1 MDDDLKA
8 LYDLLQ
14 SNDPFNSRQI
24 KTLILRVC
32 PHQRKPV
39 IDTVRRK
46 LAGFERRTDA
56 PVSLQLQEF
65 LQAEVKTLEAL
76 PVDVAVE
83 KYNRLKELLKCMP
96 IDEDE
101 IRDIKRTAKDV
112 MDHTF
117 PAGWTREPRVIHVKI
132 TEAVY
137 PDCLTDTQRVIL
149 NAVLRHEYDIVSVT
163 EPEVELGGRR
173 KRKCVR
179 RK

>member
-1 MDDDLKA
+1 VASEIKDT
-8 LYDLLQ
+8 LL
-14 SNDPFNSRQI
+14 
-24 KTLILRVC
+24 
-32 PHQRKPV
+32 
-39 IDTVRRK
+39 
-46 LAGFERRTDA
+46 
-56 PVSLQLQEF
+56 
-65 LQAEVKTLEAL
+65 AEVEKLTSL

-83 KYNRLKELLKCMP
+83 KYNSLKELLKCMP
-96 IDEDE
+96 IDEADK
-101 IRDIKRTAKDV
+101 RKIKKTAKDV